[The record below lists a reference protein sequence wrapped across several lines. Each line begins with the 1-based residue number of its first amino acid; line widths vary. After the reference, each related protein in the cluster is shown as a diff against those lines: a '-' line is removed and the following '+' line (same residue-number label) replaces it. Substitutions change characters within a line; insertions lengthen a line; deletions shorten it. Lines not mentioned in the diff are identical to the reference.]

1 MKLKFGIIL
10 KNMRKSILI
19 LACLLS
25 IVAAQA
31 CMRNNSPSQEVW
43 EYPATEVNTEIEG
56 YFRTLLEITR
66 VEFAKD
72 DTRIMMRVALRPE
85 EWVKFTSDTYL
96 LADGKRYA
104 LKRCDGMELDKE
116 VYLTENGQA
125 NLVFHFEPLPKKTKR
140 FDFIEG
146 DGPGAFRILG
156 IESAAT
162 RAEQLFPSNWRN
174 TQTGEWE
181 IGFYEDFAIYDC
193 RFWNY
198 KERLQKGDKY
208 TIVLENEGKEI
219 RVNVDKCKNGKR
231 QLTIDGSEGEYNIIT
246 SITLPDYPTKDTR
259 TSFKDT
265 HYQTDTV
272 TFIGWLKDMPE
283 GMKKKGNEYKVNHYD
298 IFIYG
303 MNAIISN
310 YGKMDSLGRFVIK
323 IPLRNSSEVFFD
335 WDRTFIR
342 TLFEPGETYFM
353 LYDYKAGHKLFMGT
367 DCRLQNE
374 TLAFPIGW
382 LNRSYG
388 RDMDKEAAMN
398 YLESMKKHK
407 EHLMGEL
414 EKVKA
419 AHPTLSDRY
428 VNYLT
433 GLYNTEEG
441 RELMQA
447 RYVMKDR
454 SCPEEYLSYVTR
466 QHWQQRKQPYT
477 LYREFSTFLQD
488 FTSELVANRYSIKS
502 PKGYVTPKD
511 KEPLLRRCREEG
523 RINISDE
530 ELAIA
535 ERIDKEDRKIIDIML
550 NDGDE
555 AYIKAIEEP
564 KWKEINAQFT
574 PIAERED
581 IKKVL
586 KEEAQLV
593 GIYNTLNIVDSLGC
607 DKELR
612 DIIITRELL
621 RIIDGERKPLN
632 EYTMQFLEKNV
643 SMAEAKAL
651 VQAEHEKYLALERR
665 DISKSPSLKS
675 AEDVANLS
683 DGEKILRKIIEPY
696 KGKIILLDI
705 WGTWCGPCK
714 AALAESQKEYERL
727 KKYDIIFLYLANN
740 SSDASWKNV
749 IKMYNVEGENVVHY
763 NLPKAQQ
770 SAIENFLGVNAFPT
784 YKLIDRNGNVL
795 DVNADPRDLEGLVRL
810 LEKMK

>member
-1 MKLKFGIIL
+1 MKKRII
-10 KNMRKSILI
+10 II
-19 LACLLS
+19 ACLL
-25 IVAAQA
+25 VLFLAPV
-31 CMRNNSPSQEVW
+31 CSQNDTQSQNTKIW
-43 EYPATEVNTEIEG
+43 EHPATEVNTEIEG
-56 YFRTLLEITR
+56 YFRVLLEITR

-72 DTRIMMRVALRPE
+72 ETRIMMRVSLRPE

-104 LKRCDGMELDKE
+104 LKSCDGMELDKE
-116 VYLTENGQA
+116 VHLTDHNQA

-156 IESAAT
+156 IENADT

-181 IGFYEDFAIYDC
+181 IGFHEDFAIYDC

-198 KERLQKGDKY
+198 KEKQQKGDKY

-219 RVNVDKCKNGKR
+219 CVNVDKCKNGKR

-272 TFIGWLKDMPE
+272 TFVGWLKDMPE

-303 MNAIISN
+303 MNKIISN

-353 LYDYKAGHKLFMGT
+353 LYDYKAGHKLFMGK

-382 LNRSYG
+382 LNRSFG

-398 YLESMKKHK
+398 YLESMKKDK

-433 GLYNTEEG
+433 GHYNTDEG

-447 RYVMKDR
+447 RYGMKDR

-477 LYREFSTFLQD
+477 LYREFSTFLND
-488 FTSELVANRYSIKS
+488 YTNELTANRYGIKTR
-502 PKGYVTPKD
+502 KGIAMPSDD
-511 KEPLLRRCREEG
+511 KAPLLRMCRKEG

-535 ERIDKEDRKIIDIML
+535 ERFDQEFRKVLGIML
-550 NDGDE
+550 NEGGE

-564 KWKEINAQFT
+564 QWKEIEAQFT

-586 KEEAQLV
+586 KDEAQSL
-593 GIYNTLNIVDSLGC
+593 GLYRALDLADSMGC

-612 DIIITRELL
+612 DIIITRKLL

-643 SMAEAKAL
+643 SMPEAKAL

-696 KGKIILLDI
+696 KGKIILVDI

-784 YKLIDRNGNVL
+784 YKLIDRDGTVL
-795 DVNADPRDLEGLVRL
+795 DVNADPRDLEGLARL